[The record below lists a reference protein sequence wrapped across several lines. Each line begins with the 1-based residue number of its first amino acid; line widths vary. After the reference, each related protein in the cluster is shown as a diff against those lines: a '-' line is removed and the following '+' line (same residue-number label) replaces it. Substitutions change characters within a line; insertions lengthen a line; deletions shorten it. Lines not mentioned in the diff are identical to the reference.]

1 MSELSGAHT
10 GSPNPLLNAVLKFID
25 SVIKEF
31 EAGKESGTKDGLP
44 EIKKR
49 LVMELERAYLVNNE
63 WVKQALIMA
72 RKEAFEAVMK
82 ALKEAGYCYV
92 GLVFRSESRII
103 VGHSEGILSTI
114 FEVGQVFDYV
124 RGLPIIPGSSLKGL
138 TRSFLERQCNDLGDE
153 GFKKECLGLV
163 RELFG
168 YSDET
173 ASASRLVFM
182 DAYPVGVDGARS
194 LILADVITPHYY
206 MGGQPV
212 KNELMAEPKPVLH
225 VSVSPGTLFGVVIAL
240 RDRKAVDLLAR
251 LGELLGMPK
260 NGLIALAFAV
270 SAATKLEGVGAR
282 TTKGYGTLEL
292 LPDEIYVSC
301 GERA

>member
-1 MSELSGAHT
+1 MLD
-10 GSPNPLLNAVLKFID
+10 FIG

-31 EAGKESGTKDGLP
+31 GEGKGSGARGGLP
-44 EIKKR
+44 EIKK
-49 LVMELERAYLVNNE
+49 ELIMKLEKEYLVNNG
-63 WVKQALIMA
+63 WVKQALTRA
-72 RKEAFEAVMK
+72 REEAFEAVMK

-138 TRSFLERQCNDLGDE
+138 TRSFLSRRCDDLGDDR
-153 GFKKECLGLV
+153 FKEECSGLV
-163 RELFG
+163 KKLFG

-173 ASASRLVFM
+173 ASVSKLVFF
-182 DAYPVGVDGARS
+182 DAYPVGVDGAKS

-206 MGGQPV
+206 VGGQPV
-212 KNELMAEPKPVLH
+212 KNELGAEPKPVLH

-240 RDRKAVDLLAR
+240 RDREAVDLLAR

-260 NGLIALAFAV
+260 NGLVALALAV
-270 SAATKLEGVGAR
+270 SAAVKLEGVGAR

-292 LPDEIYVSC
+292 LPDEIHVSC
-301 GERA
+301 GERK